1 MSTTLVL
8 PDVLKE
14 INLNG
19 IIRLDYSMEGN
30 WNHNLKVLWTREA
43 GFLGYDGITLAHKSY
58 NPCLELYF
66 DGYFLGIKCFKRKGN
81 LNVIDKELIDLIIKH
96 IEFSIAD

>member
-1 MSTTLVL
+1 MSTTRVL

-14 INLNG
+14 INLYG

-30 WNHNLKVLWTREA
+30 WNDNLKVIWTRED
-43 GFLGYDGITLAHKSY
+43 GFLGYEGITESHETY

-66 DGYFLGIKCFKRKGN
+66 DGYFLGIKCFERIENK
-81 LNVIDKELIDLIIKH
+81 NVVDKEMIERIIEY
-96 IEFSIAD
+96 IEFAISD